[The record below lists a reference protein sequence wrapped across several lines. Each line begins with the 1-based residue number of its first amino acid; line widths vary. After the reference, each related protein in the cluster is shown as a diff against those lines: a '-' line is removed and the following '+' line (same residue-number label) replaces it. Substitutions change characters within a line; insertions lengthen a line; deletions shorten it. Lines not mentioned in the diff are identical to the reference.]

1 MHPCCLTPSPS
12 KTFRIKSFF
21 TFQIASD
28 FECLYRLNW
37 LDLSNSINPTC
48 CKNLKLGYCISSFF
62 FDQKHDPKFSPSPCK
77 SSSKPLGQTADLC
90 RVACSVAMSSRWNSA
105 QGSGM
110 CLAFSIACFQAS
122 CRRQRERQAQAKGS
136 QLPLPQLCPLGRTT
150 ASKRKDS
157 HPLPY
162 QEQSRR
168 GPVCSHRLS
177 LWTEVA
183 DMLITQFFPCCQNV
197 ECENKIFFFFEG

>member
-1 MHPCCLTPSPS
+1 MLLPGPGVKTCWILSVCLYWCLQGKCWDDGITGQKEPGPLSCPEELPNSQPTSNGTQMHPCCLTPSPS

-37 LDLSNSINPTC
+37 LDLSNSINPIC

-122 CRRQRERQAQAKGS
+122 CRRQRER
-136 QLPLPQLCPLGRTT
+136 
-150 ASKRKDS
+150 
-157 HPLPY
+157 
-162 QEQSRR
+162 
-168 GPVCSHRLS
+168 
-177 LWTEVA
+177 
-183 DMLITQFFPCCQNV
+183 
-197 ECENKIFFFFEG
+197 